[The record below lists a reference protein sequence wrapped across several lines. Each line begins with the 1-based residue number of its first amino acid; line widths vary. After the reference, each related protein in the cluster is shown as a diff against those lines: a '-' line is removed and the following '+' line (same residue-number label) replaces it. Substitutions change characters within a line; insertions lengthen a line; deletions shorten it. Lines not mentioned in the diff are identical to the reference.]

1 VKRTGRVPFMR
12 LQIGFWVLVAF
23 ALLLWAT
30 FQSGSLKFFGK
41 EQKIELVF
49 DGVGGLEEGA
59 TVRLHGVPVGHVRDI
74 SLYKTGNKVVVELGV
89 KPGTRE
95 RLHRG
100 ASARITSTGFL
111 AELYVELT
119 GGDPTQLPIGSDL
132 EIAVSQPPD
141 PNAAMKKV
149 ESIADSL
156 EVLLGNL
163 NTVGRE
169 MGNGRGTL
177 GRLARDER
185 LYQELVEL
193 SRNANIL
200 TARLN
205 ETQSQI
211 SREFTSVT
219 VSLDSLVQKMQ
230 SGQGTIAQLVNDGTL
245 HQRLA
250 SSTARADSILG
261 AISQGKGTFG
271 RLYADSTLY
280 DDTKALM
287 GSMKRLMAEIEKNPK
302 KYFKFS
308 LF

>member
-1 VKRTGRVPFMR
+1 MKRTGRVPFMK

-23 ALLLWAT
+23 GLLLWAT
-30 FQSGSLKFFGK
+30 FQSGTIKFFSRE
-41 EQKIELVF
+41 EQIHLVF

-74 SLYKTGNKVVVELGV
+74 SLDKSGNKVVVELGV

-95 RLHRG
+95 RLHQG
-100 ASARITSTGFL
+100 ASARITSTGLL
-111 AELYVELT
+111 AELYVELD
-119 GGDPTQLPIGSDL
+119 GGNPNLPAIEKDS
-132 EIAVSQPPD
+132 EIAVSLPPD

-149 ESIADSL
+149 EAITDSL
-156 EVLLGNL
+156 QVLLGNL

-185 LYQELVEL
+185 LYKELLEL
-193 SRNANIL
+193 SRNANLL
-200 TARLN
+200 TTRLN

-211 SREFTSVT
+211 SREFAAVT

-230 SGQGTIAQLVNDGTL
+230 TGQGTIAQLVNDGTL

-261 AISQGKGTFG
+261 AIAQGKGTFG
-271 RLYADSTLY
+271 KLYSDSTLY
-280 DDTKALM
+280 EDTKQLM
-287 GSMKRLMAEIEKNPK
+287 ASMKRLMAEIEKNPK

-308 LF
+308 FF

>member
-1 VKRTGRVPFMR
+1 VKRTGRVPFMK

-30 FQSGSLKFFGK
+30 FQSGSLKFFGRE
-41 EQKIELVF
+41 EQIHLAFV
-49 DGVGGLEEGA
+49 GVGGLEEGA
-59 TVRLHGVPVGHVRDI
+59 SVRLHGVPVGHVRDI
-74 SLYKTGNKVVVELGV
+74 SLDKSGNNVIVELGV

-100 ASARITSTGFL
+100 ASARITSSGFL
-111 AELYVELT
+111 AELYVELD
-119 GGDPTQLPIGSDL
+119 GGNSMGPPIGSDN

-163 NTVGRE
+163 NTVGRDL
-169 MGNGRGTL
+169 GNGRGTL
-177 GRLARDER
+177 GRLSRDER
-185 LYQELVEL
+185 LYTQLVEL

-211 SREFTSVT
+211 SREFATLT

-230 SGQGTIAQLVNDGTL
+230 TGQGTIAQLVNDGAL

-271 RLYADSTLY
+271 KLYSDSTLY
-280 DDTKALM
+280 EDTKLLM
-287 GSMKRLMAEIEKNPK
+287 ASMKRLMAEIEKNPK

-308 LF
+308 FF

>member
-156 EVLLGNL
+156 EELLGNL

>member
-1 VKRTGRVPFMR
+1 MR

-302 KYFKFS
+302 KYLKFR

>member
-1 VKRTGRVPFMR
+1 MKRTGRVPFMR

-302 KYFKFS
+302 KYLKFR